1 MCFYLREVRRL
12 WSEDDKKESSDFVLM
27 TSFPQIRISDMESSL
42 EAAGEFVQHAGYSNS
57 PVQEPS
63 SSGPVS
69 LSLDFCLRLTE
80 NEFLA
85 CL

>member
-1 MCFYLREVRRL
+1 
-12 WSEDDKKESSDFVLM
+12 
-27 TSFPQIRISDMESSL
+27 MESSL

-69 LSLDFCLRLTE
+69 LYLDFCLRLTE

-85 CL
+85 FL